1 MSASLAAM
9 ARQCTAVFRPGLT
22 NIDGN
27 VMT

>member
-9 ARQCTAVFRPGLT
+9 AWRCAAVFWPELI

-27 VMT
+27 IVT